1 MIYCTS
7 DLHFWH
13 KNAIVYTNRPFVTAE
28 EMNEKLIE
36 NWNKT
41 VHQND
46 EVYILGD
53 VTMVRVGRAM
63 EILSQLKGR
72 KYLLMG
78 NHDYFAREK
87 TFYPRASGIEWVK
100 MYHEL
105 HWQNRTFV
113 LCHYPFLSWNKD
125 SHGSFNLHGHLHST
139 TEYNLQNRENGRHQ
153 FDVGVDAN
161 DFKPVSLERIVSFF
175 EEEECHGNYAENEIV
190 S

>member
-1 MIYCTS
+1 MIYFVS

-13 KNAIVYTNRPFVTAE
+13 KNAIVYTNRPFVTPE

-53 VTMVRVGRAM
+53 VTMVRPARAT
-63 EILSQLKGR
+63 EIIARLKGR

-78 NHDYFAREK
+78 NHDYFARQK
-87 TFYPRASGIEWVK
+87 QFDPAACGIEWVK
-100 MYHEL
+100 MYNEL

-113 LCHYPFLSWNKD
+113 LCHYPFVAWNKD
-125 SHGSFNLHGHLHST
+125 SHGSYNLHGHLHSPV
-139 TEYNLQNRENGRHQ
+139 EYNLANRENGRHQ

-161 DFKPVSLERIVSFF
+161 DFRPVSIEEIVAFF
-175 EEEECHGNYAENEIV
+175 EGV
-190 S
+190 L